1 MQFLILMDIN
11 MPLMDGI
18 ETTQRIKALL
28 AVEEMV
34 RAKIIA
40 FSAQDESFIRQRN
53 IFDDFRTKPMNFDD
67 LASLLE
73 TYDF

>member
-73 TYDF
+73 AYDF

>member
-1 MQFLILMDIN
+1 
-11 MPLMDGI
+11 
-18 ETTQRIKALL
+18 
-28 AVEEMV
+28 MV
-34 RAKIIA
+34 SAKIIA

-73 TYDF
+73 TYNF